1 MKVVCKNASL
11 LLLLLGSFG
20 TAISQEQEQEQEDSA
35 KNQKEFFTP
44 LMESVKNGMS
54 APNFHYVN
62 IKGDTVSQTDFAGKV
77 IYIDLWAT
85 WCPACIEETPHFQEL
100 EGKYADDNIVFLS
113 ISIDSD
119 KKKWKKWVK
128 KKKMTGHQLFAGGT
142 KSVPIYYY
150 TICDGELF
158 DSSMKGYFVRIPI
171 FVIIDQSGVIID
183 NMAPRPSQHEIV
195 DILDKLLG
203 KNEYDLPMN
212 FTH

>member
-1 MKVVCKNASL
+1 
-11 LLLLLGSFG
+11 
-20 TAISQEQEQEQEDSA
+20 
-35 KNQKEFFTP
+35 
-44 LMESVKNGMS
+44 
-54 APNFHYVN
+54 
-62 IKGDTVSQTDFAGKV
+62 
-77 IYIDLWAT
+77 
-85 WCPACIEETPHFQEL
+85 
-100 EGKYADDNIVFLS
+100 
-113 ISIDSD
+113 
-119 KKKWKKWVK
+119 
-128 KKKMTGHQLFAGGT
+128 MTGHQLFAGGT

-171 FVIIDQSGVIID
+171 FVIIDQCGVIID